1 MNDPTRRLPS
11 APRPERKPVP
21 VGCDLWWHVIETSVI
36 VTAAV
41 VAAAWILPHSV
52 PLWQVSGILGVLSG
66 VTWWVTL
73 RITGAGGLAG
83 WLLAWGLFLTTWFT
97 AARMLGAW
105 TSGILS
111 ALVLGF
117 VLLTSFGPYV
127 IANYRALG
135 NRDAE
140 AEERARRQLEMSR
153 WVIKFAQLGIKG
165 IQITGVTK
173 HANGIQVH
181 GQLGKAT
188 DEHGVVTFDRMKELG
203 PELATDLR
211 LAADAATFE
220 QPDPDNSAAFIMSL
234 RTRKGKRTVVYLPE
248 NAKWTTVNEPLELG
262 LHDNGRPFR
271 LLLREIAVLIIG
283 VIGSGK
289 SNLLNV
295 FIGQLARCDD
305 VLIFCIDLK
314 GGRMARP
321 WIMPWVEDPDGVRR
335 PVIDW
340 LATTRAEAKL
350 MLETLIAA
358 GEARAEQ
365 AAGGEKITPRR
376 DLPSVVLIMDETA
389 VATGHGRKDDGIS
402 SRDLAVLVAR
412 LAETY
417 RSEALVPVLAAVR
430 GDVETMGLTAI
441 KAQALARIGL
451 RVSQS
456 GDGDSVFP
464 DDHAHAK
471 LLAKIQDDGA
481 GLVLLKGRMSPPV
494 HFYRITP
501 RLAYYIARR
510 TGPHRPAPDPHLE
523 AVLGEAYETRWERMQ
538 DKLDLWRRSA
548 DAWKAEAGIHDDPG
562 AAPEPR
568 SRRPVAVA
576 DRPPAGD
583 HGGAPGG
590 GGRDS
595 DLDAAWADIVARLPD
610 PDDPEGKIHPA
621 RRRMRELLFRAGPH
635 GLTVGTLHKTLASEA
650 GATGN
655 PELRV
660 HRNTLHEWLRDDE
673 ELGRV
678 RRHGRAKNDPYARWI
693 WIRQAGDAD
702 LLADDSPGN
711 PEED

>member
-1 MNDPTRRLPS
+1 MHDPSRRLPP

-21 VGCDLWWHVIETSVI
+21 VGRDLWWHVIETSVI

-41 VAAAWILPHSV
+41 VAAAWVLPRSV
-52 PLWQVSGILGVLSG
+52 PLWQMSGILGVLSG
-66 VTWWVTL
+66 VVWWVTL

-83 WLLAWGLFLTTWFT
+83 WLLAWGLFLTSWFT

-105 TSGILS
+105 SSGILS

-117 VLLTSFGPYV
+117 VILTPFGPPV

-135 NRDAE
+135 SRDAE
-140 AEERARRQLEMSR
+140 AEERARRQREMER
-153 WVIKFAQLGIKG
+153 WVTKFAQLGIKG
-165 IQITGVTK
+165 LRITEVTR

-181 GQLGKAT
+181 GLLGKAT
-188 DEHGVVTFDRMKELG
+188 DEHGVVTFG

-211 LAADAATFE
+211 LAGDAAHFE
-220 QPDPDNSAAFIMSL
+220 QPDPDNVAAFILHL
-234 RTRKGKRTVVYLPE
+234 RTRKGKRTIAFLPE

-271 LLLREIAVLIIG
+271 LLLREIAVMIVG

-305 VLIFCIDLK
+305 VVMFCIDLK

-335 PVIDW
+335 PVLDW
-340 LATTRAEAKL
+340 VATTRPEAKL
-350 MLETLIAA
+350 MLETMIAA

-365 AAGGEKITPRR
+365 GAGGEKITPRR
-376 DLPSVVLIMDETA
+376 NLPSIVLIMDETA

-417 RSEALVPVLAAVR
+417 RSEAFVPVLAAVR

-441 KAQALARIGL
+441 KAQALCRIGL

-464 DDHAHAK
+464 DDHAAAK

-481 GLVLLKGRMSPPV
+481 GLTLLKGKISPPV

-501 RLAYYIARR
+501 KLAYYIARR
-510 TGPHRPAPDPHLE
+510 TGPHRPAPDPYLE
-523 AVLGEAYETRWERMQ
+523 AALGEAYATRWERMK
-538 DKLDLWRRSA
+538 DKTDLWRRSA

-562 AAPEPR
+562 APEPG
-568 SRRPVAVA
+568 RRPVSVM
-576 DRPPAGD
+576 DRPPAGGD
-583 HGGAPGG
+583 AGG
-590 GGRDS
+590 GGRDDGGGGGRDD
-595 DLDAAWADIVARLPD
+595 DLDAAWRDIVARLPD
-610 PDDPEGKIHPA
+610 PDDPHGKTHPA
-621 RRRMRELLFRAGPH
+621 RNRMRELLFQAGKH
-635 GLTVGTLHKTLASEA
+635 GLTVGTLCKTLAA
-650 GATGN
+650 DAAATGN
-655 PELRV
+655 PDLKV

-702 LLADDSPGN
+702 LLADDSPAD
-711 PEED
+711 PEEDW